1 MLSLIAAALVAGPVL
16 PAEPAKPSEF
26 QGRRALLRR
35 LGEQQQL
42 RLQQQQRCIDQ
53 ARNPADLDR
62 CSSTFA
68 PTWHHGLGGWGCPM
82 W

>member
-1 MLSLIAAALVAGPVL
+1 MLSLIAAALVAGPVSL
-16 PAEPAKPSEF
+16 AESAQPSEF
-26 QGRRALLRR
+26 QSRRALLRR

-42 RLQQQQRCIDQ
+42 RLQQHQLCIDQ

-62 CSSTFA
+62 CSSTLA
-68 PTWHHGLGGWGCPM
+68 PTWHHGTGGWGCPM